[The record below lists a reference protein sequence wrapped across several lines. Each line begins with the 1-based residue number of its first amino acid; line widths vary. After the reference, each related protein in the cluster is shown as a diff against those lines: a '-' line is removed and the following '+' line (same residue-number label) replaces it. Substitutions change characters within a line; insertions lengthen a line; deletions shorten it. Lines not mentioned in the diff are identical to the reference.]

1 MIKADYCKSDDEGS
15 VLALENIGWERELN
29 TNAALEAALLK
40 SNGKNQ
46 HSNFPPQTHMLMFSN
61 YNVYHLIV
69 LACLRCIKCTKQRT
83 PAKGDGQWDF
93 LS

>member
-1 MIKADYCKSDDEGS
+1 MIKADYCKSNDESS

-29 TNAALEAALLK
+29 TNAALEAAFLK
-40 SNGKNQ
+40 SNGKI
-46 HSNFPPQTHMLMFSN
+46 SIPACPQTHMLMFSN
-61 YNVYHLIV
+61 YNVYHLIA

-83 PAKGDGQWDF
+83 PAKGDGQRDF